1 MSSHLRT
8 FLQKPHPLQFNGMS
22 MLIPGAVVFLLL
34 AGLQPF
40 GFKQFGLAER
50 LAYALFFAVFTSGFA
65 MSVYALGK
73 KLLPSLFDEE
83 RWTLGAE
90 LATSLAVVSTLGF
103 LNAVMLHL
111 FGLSDFGEV
120 LWPIVGGT
128 FVIGIFPVSA
138 IVLYEQHTLLHA
150 QLRKA
155 QELQEEMNAHKK
167 NTKKEESTVFLHDE
181 NNKPEL
187 QVSVKKLL
195 FLKAA
200 GNYVEVFYEDKEGKL
215 KKDLVRHRLKH
226 VHAQVPESM
235 FFHCHRSYVVN
246 LSAIEKI
253 DGNARNLNLILR
265 TSAEQIPVSR
275 NKVSTLKSLLSA

>member
-65 MSVYALGK
+65 MSVYALGT

-90 LATSLAVVSTLGF
+90 LATSLAVVSALGF

-111 FGLSDFGEV
+111 FELSDFGKV

-128 FVIGIFPVSA
+128 FVIGAFPVSA

-155 QELQEEMNAHKK
+155 QELQKEMNAHKK
-167 NTKKEESTVFLHDE
+167 NTKEKESTVFLHDE

-215 KKDLVRHRLKH
+215 KKDLLRHRLKH
-226 VHAQVPESM
+226 IHAQVPENM

-253 DGNARNLNLILR
+253 DGNARNLTLILR
-265 TSAEQIPVSR
+265 TSSEQIPVSR
-275 NKVSTLKSLLSA
+275 NKVSPLKSLLSA